1 MSHVIPTGH
10 TLREMRVAARLT
22 QKALAERTGLSQ
34 SLISRIERGSVD
46 PRTSTLRKIIDV
58 LNSLVIH
65 STYARD
71 IMRSPVIS
79 VSGSQPLRVAV
90 ELMKKYDISQ
100 LPVMRAGS
108 VVGSIQE
115 STIIQKIAQ
124 VKDVSGLFQESVDKF
139 MEEPF
144 PSISPNTPVEDLI
157 ILLSKGTPALL
168 VMEGKRLVGIIT
180 KIDLILAL
188 LKRGEGFQLIK
199 GGDSS

>member
-10 TLREMRVAARLT
+10 TLREMRLSARLT

-34 SLISRIERGSVD
+34 ALISRIERGSVD
-46 PRTSTLRKIIDV
+46 PRISTLRKIIDV

-79 VSGSQPLRVAV
+79 VNASQPLRVAV
-90 ELMKKYDISQ
+90 ELMKRYDISQ

-124 VKDVSGLFQESVDKF
+124 VKEVSSLFQEPVDKF

-144 PSISPNTPVEDLI
+144 PFISPETPVEDLV
-157 ILLSKGTPALL
+157 ILLSKGIPALL
-168 VMEGKRLVGIIT
+168 VMERKKLVGIIT
-180 KIDLILAL
+180 KIDLITAL
-188 LKRGEGFQLIK
+188 LKKGEGFQLIK
-199 GGDSS
+199 GGASS